1 MKPRE
6 SMVLV
11 ARPELTP
18 ALRERLSFDP
28 SVFVFSAG
36 EAPAALSM
44 IVNRNL
50 PVVTLDRFFVSTP
63 AGANFV
69 ADVQTH
75 APESQI
81 RILEDDGGTV
91 PLVLRRPVL
100 ADGQET
106 VAAVSR
112 PLRGHMRRAPRYPLP
127 AGHEAIV
134 DGLPTALVNLSIT
147 GGQVVAPAVLKPAQ
161 EVGVTLVDD
170 EKEIKLRGAVA
181 WCTFER
187 SRKTG
192 ETCYRAGLEFSDAE
206 PLLLQAYCAKYGI
219 ER

>member
-1 MKPRE
+1 MKTRD

-11 ARPELTP
+11 ARPERTS
-18 ALRERLSFDP
+18 ALRERLGFDP
-28 SVFVFSAG
+28 TVLVFSAG
-36 EAPAALSM
+36 EASNALSM

-63 AGANFV
+63 GGARFV
-69 ADVQTH
+69 ADVQTLS
-75 APESQI
+75 PEAEI
-81 RILEDDGGTV
+81 RILEDEGSSV
-91 PLVLRRPVL
+91 PLVLRRPTL

-106 VAAVSR
+106 LTAVSR
-112 PLRGHMRRAPRYPLP
+112 PLRGIMRRAPRYPLP
-127 AGHEAIV
+127 AGHEVLV
-134 DGLPTALVNLSIT
+134 DGLATSLVNLSIT
-147 GGQVVAPAVLKPAQ
+147 GAQLVAPAALRPAQ

-170 EKEIKLRGAVA
+170 AQEITVHGAVA
-181 WCTFER
+181 WSVFER

-206 PLLLQAYCAKYGI
+206 PLVLQAYCAKYGI